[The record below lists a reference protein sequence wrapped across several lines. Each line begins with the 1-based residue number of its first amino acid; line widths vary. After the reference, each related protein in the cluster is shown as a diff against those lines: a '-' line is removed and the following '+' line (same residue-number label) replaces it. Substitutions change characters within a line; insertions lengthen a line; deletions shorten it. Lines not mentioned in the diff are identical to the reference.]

1 MASFPLFSLRFSP
14 SPFPF
19 PQLRVSLPFRKPS
32 HLTQFLDFYTSR
44 RFYGNTHIP
53 FRFNFPYRSEAFT
66 SYPIPRFRRFS
77 LLFSPSTVPRSFVFR
92 CRSETPTSYPIPRFR
107 LKPPLILL
115 FFCRFNLVI
124 FMPIW
129 RRLFVS
135 SALARVL
142 GAGSRRCW
150 AGMLLRI

>member
-1 MASFPLFSLRFSP
+1 MSIIFAYFTKRNQKEGAGRERERKEKSMPSFPLFSLRFSP

-53 FRFNFPYRSEAFT
+53 FRFIFRYRSEAFT
-66 SYPIPRFRRFS
+66 SYPIPRFRRLSLFFS
-77 LLFSPSTVPRSFVFR
+77 LSTVPLSFVFR

-107 LKPPLILL
+107 LKTPLILL
-115 FFCRFNLVI
+115 FF
-124 FMPIW
+124 
-129 RRLFVS
+129 
-135 SALARVL
+135 
-142 GAGSRRCW
+142 
-150 AGMLLRI
+150 